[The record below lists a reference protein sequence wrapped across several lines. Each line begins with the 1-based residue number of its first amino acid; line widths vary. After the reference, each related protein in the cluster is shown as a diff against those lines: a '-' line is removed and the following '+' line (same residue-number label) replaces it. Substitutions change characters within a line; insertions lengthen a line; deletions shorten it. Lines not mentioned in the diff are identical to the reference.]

1 MKNREVERKWVLGG
15 PSFMCKSAVEQLV
28 SLCSSL
34 KTEYIHQVI
43 LAVDDNKMLRVR
55 CYVDSDGVR
64 RYDLTLKIADKITP
78 EMGKALDRLEFNWDL
93 SESDGSKLF
102 EALQSGCGEM
112 FGSLKKLRVYIDKN
126 TTIDIFQGDLEGI
139 VMIEKEYDVDL
150 VKEGVEYANE
160 ITEESTYDM
169 ITGLRTALDAKGVPT
184 SVSYQATDLYSFL
197 FSMYNQGRIREV
209 THDPIY
215 VNQNLCRS
223 VIRECFGGQKV
234 IVKR

>member
-55 CYVDSDGVR
+55 CYADSDGVR

-112 FGSLKKLRVYIDKN
+112 FGSLKKLRAYIDKN
-126 TTIDIFQGDLEGI
+126 VTIDIFMGDLEGI
-139 VMIEKEYDVDL
+139 VMIEKEYDVDSS
-150 VKEGVEYANE
+150 ESGADE
-160 ITEESTYDM
+160 ITEESMFDM
-169 ITGLRTALDAKGVPT
+169 ITGLKDSLDTPIAPN
-184 SVSYQATDLYSFL
+184 LYSFL
-197 FSMYNQGRIREV
+197 FNMYNRGQIREV

-215 VNQNLCRS
+215 INQNLCRS

>member
-112 FGSLKKLRVYIDKN
+112 FGSLKKLRAYIDKN
-126 TTIDIFQGDLEGI
+126 VTIDIFMGDLEGI
-139 VMIEKEYDVDL
+139 VMIEKEYDVDSS
-150 VKEGVEYANE
+150 ESNPDE
-160 ITEESTYDM
+160 ITEESMFDM
-169 ITGLRTALDAKGVPT
+169 ITGLKDSLDTPFT
-184 SVSYQATDLYSFL
+184 PNLYSFL
-197 FSMYNQGRIREV
+197 FNMYNRGQIREV

-215 VNQNLCRS
+215 INQNLCRS

>member
-55 CYVDSDGVR
+55 CYVSSDGTR

-102 EALQSGCGEM
+102 EALQSGYGEM
-112 FGSLKKLRVYIDKN
+112 FGSLKKLRVYVDKGV
-126 TTIDIFQGDLEGI
+126 TIDIFQGDLEGI
-139 VMIEKEYDVDL
+139 VMIEKEYDVDSA
-150 VKEGVEYANE
+150 KEGSDE
-160 ITEESTYDM
+160 ITEESTGDM
-169 ITGLRTALDAKGVPT
+169 ITGLRISLNAKCIPT
-184 SVSYQATDLYSFL
+184 VSYNATDLYSFL
-197 FSMYNQGRIREV
+197 LSMYNQGRIREV

-215 VNQNLCRS
+215 FNQNLCRS

>member
-15 PSFMCKSAVEQLV
+15 PSLMCKSAVEQLV

-34 KTEYIHQVI
+34 RAEYIHQVI

-55 CYVDSDGVR
+55 CYADSDGVR

-112 FGSLKKLRVYIDKN
+112 FGSLKKLRVYVDKGV
-126 TTIDIFQGDLEGI
+126 TIDIFQGDLEGI
-139 VMIEKEYDVDL
+139 VMIEK
-150 VKEGVEYANE
+150 
-160 ITEESTYDM
+160 
-169 ITGLRTALDAKGVPT
+169 
-184 SVSYQATDLYSFL
+184 
-197 FSMYNQGRIREV
+197 
-209 THDPIY
+209 
-215 VNQNLCRS
+215 
-223 VIRECFGGQKV
+223 
-234 IVKR
+234 

>member
-15 PSFMCKSAVEQLV
+15 PSFMCKSAVEQLM

-43 LAVDDNKMLRVR
+43 LAVDGNKMLRVR

-93 SESDGSKLF
+93 SESDGSRLF

-126 TTIDIFQGDLEGI
+126 VTIDIFQDDLEGI
-139 VMIEKEYDVDL
+139 VMIEKEYDVDSDE
-150 VKEGVEYANE
+150 EGSDE
-160 ITEESTYDM
+160 ITEESIYDVM
-169 ITGLRTALDAKGVPT
+169 IDTLITPN
-184 SVSYQATDLYSFL
+184 LYSFL
-197 FSMYNQGRIREV
+197 FDMYNRGQIREV

-215 VNQNLCRS
+215 INQNLCRS

>member
-15 PSFMCKSAVEQLV
+15 PSFMCKSDVEQLV
-28 SLCSSL
+28 ALCSSL

-55 CYVDSDGVR
+55 CYVDSDSVR

-112 FGSLKKLRVYIDKN
+112 FGSLKKLRVYLDKSV
-126 TTIDIFQGDLEGI
+126 TIDIFQGDLEGI
-139 VMIEKEYDVDL
+139 VMIEKEYDVDPD
-150 VKEGVEYANE
+150 EESSDE
-160 ITEESTYDM
+160 ITEESTYDV
-169 ITGLRTALDAKGVPT
+169 ITGLKDSLGAKGAP
-184 SVSYQATDLYSFL
+184 VSASHLYSWL
-197 FSMYNQGRIREV
+197 FSMYSQGRIREV

>member
-28 SLCSSL
+28 SLSSL

-55 CYVDSDGVR
+55 CYADSDGVR

-112 FGSLKKLRVYIDKN
+112 FGSLKKLRAYIDKN
-126 TTIDIFQGDLEGI
+126 VTIDIFQGDLEGI
-139 VMIEKEYDVDL
+139 VMIEKEYNIYDVDSS
-150 VKEGVEYANE
+150 ESGADE
-160 ITEESTYDM
+160 ITEESTGDM
-169 ITGLRTALDAKGVPT
+169 IAGLRTSLDAKGIPT
-184 SVSYQATDLYSFL
+184 SVSYNATDLYSFL
-197 FSMYNQGRIREV
+197 FSMYSQGRIREV

-215 VNQNLCRS
+215 INQNLCRS

>member
-15 PSFMCKSAVEQLV
+15 PSFMCKSAVEQLM

-126 TTIDIFQGDLEGI
+126 VTIDIFHDDLEGI
-139 VMIEKEYDVDL
+139 VMIEKEYDVDSDE
-150 VKEGVEYANE
+150 EGSDE
-160 ITEESTYDM
+160 ITEESIYDVM
-169 ITGLRTALDAKGVPT
+169 IDTLITPN
-184 SVSYQATDLYSFL
+184 LYSFL
-197 FSMYNQGRIREV
+197 FDMYNRGQIREV

-215 VNQNLCRS
+215 INQNLCRS

>member
-15 PSFMCKSAVEQLV
+15 PSFMCKSDVEQLV
-28 SLCSSL
+28 ALCSSL
-34 KTEYIHQVI
+34 KTEYIYQVI

-93 SESDGSKLF
+93 SENDGSKLF

-112 FGSLKKLRVYIDKN
+112 FGSLKKLRVYLDKS

-139 VMIEKEYDVDL
+139 VMIEKEYDVDPD
-150 VKEGVEYANE
+150 EESSDE

-169 ITGLRTALDAKGVPT
+169 ITGLKDSLGAKGAP
-184 SVSYQATDLYSFL
+184 VSASHLYSWL
-197 FSMYNQGRIREV
+197 FSMYSQGRIREV

>member
-1 MKNREVERKWVLGG
+1 
-15 PSFMCKSAVEQLV
+15 MCKSAVEQLV

-34 KTEYIHQVI
+34 ETEYIHQVI

-55 CYVDSDGVR
+55 CYVDSDGAR

-112 FGSLKKLRVYIDKN
+112 FGSLKKLRAYIDKN
-126 TTIDIFQGDLEGI
+126 VTIDIFMGDLEGI
-139 VMIEKEYDVDL
+139 VMIEKEYDVDSS
-150 VKEGVEYANE
+150 ENDSDE

-169 ITGLRTALDAKGVPT
+169 ITGLKDSPDTPFT
-184 SVSYQATDLYSFL
+184 PNLYSFL
-197 FSMYNQGRIREV
+197 FSMYNQGRVREV

-215 VNQNLCRS
+215 INQNLCRS

>member
-15 PSFMCKSAVEQLV
+15 PSFMCKSAVEQLM

-93 SESDGSKLF
+93 SESDGSRLF

-126 TTIDIFQGDLEGI
+126 VTIDIFQDDLEGI
-139 VMIEKEYDVDL
+139 VMIEKEYDVNSDE
-150 VKEGVEYANE
+150 EGSDE
-160 ITEESTYDM
+160 ITEESIYDVM
-169 ITGLRTALDAKGVPT
+169 IDTLITPN
-184 SVSYQATDLYSFL
+184 LYSFL
-197 FSMYNQGRIREV
+197 FDMYNRGQIREV

-215 VNQNLCRS
+215 INQNLCRS

>member
-15 PSFMCKSAVEQLV
+15 PSFMDKSTVDELV
-28 SLCSSL
+28 DLCSSL
-34 KTEYIHQVI
+34 RAEYIHQVI

-55 CYVDSDGVR
+55 CYVSSDGVR

-93 SESDGSKLF
+93 SESDGSKLY
-102 EALQSGCGEM
+102 EALQSNCGEM
-112 FGSLKKLRVYIDKN
+112 FGSLKKFRVYLDKN
-126 TTIDIFQGDLEGI
+126 VTIDIFRDNLEGI
-139 VMIEKEYDVDL
+139 VMIEKEYDVDPS
-150 VKEGVEYANE
+150 EEDSDE
-160 ITEESTYDM
+160 ITEESTGDM
-169 ITGLRTALDAKGVPT
+169 INGLKTSLNAKG
-184 SVSYQATDLYSFL
+184 ATDLYSFL

>member
-15 PSFMCKSAVEQLV
+15 PSFMCKSDVEQLV

-43 LAVDDNKMLRVR
+43 LAVDDYKMLRVR

-126 TTIDIFQGDLEGI
+126 VTIDIFQGDLEGI
-139 VMIEKEYDVDL
+139 VMIEKEYDVDSS
-150 VKEGVEYANE
+150 ESGADE
-160 ITEESTYDM
+160 ITEESMFDM
-169 ITGLRTALDAKGVPT
+169 ITGLKDSLDTPIT
-184 SVSYQATDLYSFL
+184 PNLYSFL
-197 FSMYNQGRIREV
+197 FNMYNRGQIREV

>member
-15 PSFMCKSAVEQLV
+15 PSFMDKSAVEQLV

-55 CYVDSDGVR
+55 CYVSSDGVR

-112 FGSLKKLRVYIDKN
+112 FGSLRKLRVYIDKGV
-126 TTIDIFQGDLEGI
+126 TIDIFQGDLEGI
-139 VMIEKEYDVDL
+139 VMIEKEYDVDSS
-150 VKEGVEYANE
+150 ESGADE
-160 ITEESTYDM
+160 ITEESMFDM
-169 ITGLRTALDAKGVPT
+169 ITGLKDSLDTPIAPN
-184 SVSYQATDLYSFL
+184 LYSFL
-197 FSMYNQGRIREV
+197 FNMYNRGQIREV

>member
-15 PSFMCKSAVEQLV
+15 PSFMCKSDVEQLMA
-28 SLCSSL
+28 LCSSL

-55 CYVDSDGVR
+55 CYVDSDSVR

-112 FGSLKKLRVYIDKN
+112 FGSLKKLRVYLDKS

-139 VMIEKEYDVDL
+139 VMIEKEYDVDPD
-150 VKEGVEYANE
+150 EESSDE
-160 ITEESTYDM
+160 ITEESTGDM
-169 ITGLRTALDAKGVPT
+169 ITGLKDSLGAKGTP
-184 SVSYQATDLYSFL
+184 VSASHLYSWL
-197 FSMYNQGRIREV
+197 FSMYSQGRIREV

-215 VNQNLCRS
+215 FNQNLCRS

>member
-55 CYVDSDGVR
+55 CYVDSDSVR

-112 FGSLKKLRVYIDKN
+112 FGSLKKLRVYLDKN
-126 TTIDIFQGDLEGI
+126 VTIDIFMGDLEGI
-139 VMIEKEYDVDL
+139 VMIEKEYDVDS
-150 VKEGVEYANE
+150 VKDGVEYANE

-169 ITGLRTALDAKGVPT
+169 ITGLKDSLDTPIT
-184 SVSYQATDLYSFL
+184 PNLYSFL
-197 FSMYNQGRIREV
+197 FNMYSQGQIREV

>member
-15 PSFMCKSAVEQLV
+15 PSLMCKSDVEQLV

-43 LAVDDNKMLRVR
+43 LAVDDYKMLRVR
-55 CYVDSDGVR
+55 CYVGSDSVR

-78 EMGKALDRLEFNWDL
+78 EMGKALDRLEFNWNL

-126 TTIDIFQGDLEGI
+126 VTIDIFQGDLEGI
-139 VMIEKEYDVDL
+139 VMIEKEYDVDPD
-150 VKEGVEYANE
+150 EESSDE

-169 ITGLRTALDAKGVPT
+169 ITELKDSLGAKGT
-184 SVSYQATDLYSFL
+184 SVSASHLYSWL
-197 FSMYNQGRIREV
+197 FSMYSQGRIREV

-215 VNQNLCRS
+215 FNQNLCRS

>member
-1 MKNREVERKWVLGG
+1 MENREVERKWVLGG
-15 PSFMCKSAVEQLV
+15 PSFMDKSAVEQLV

-55 CYVDSDGVR
+55 CYVSSDGVR

-112 FGSLKKLRVYIDKN
+112 FGSLRKLRVYIDKGA
-126 TTIDIFQGDLEGI
+126 TIDIFQGDLEGI
-139 VMIEKEYDVDL
+139 VMIEKEYSDDSSE
-150 VKEGVEYANE
+150 EGSDE
-160 ITEESTYDM
+160 ITEESMFDM
-169 ITGLRTALDAKGVPT
+169 ITGLKDSLDTPIAPN
-184 SVSYQATDLYSFL
+184 LYSFL
-197 FSMYNQGRIREV
+197 FNMYNRGQIREV

>member
-15 PSFMCKSAVEQLV
+15 PSLMCKSAVEQLV

-55 CYVDSDGVR
+55 CYADSDGAR

-126 TTIDIFQGDLEGI
+126 TTIDIFMGDLEGI
-139 VMIEKEYDVDL
+139 VMIEKEYNIYDVDSS
-150 VKEGVEYANE
+150 ENGSDE
-160 ITEESTYDM
+160 ITEESTGDM
-169 ITGLRTALDAKGVPT
+169 IAGLRTSLDAKGVPT
-184 SVSYQATDLYSFL
+184 SISYNATDLYSFL

-215 VNQNLCRS
+215 INQNLCRS

>member
-112 FGSLKKLRVYIDKN
+112 FGSLKKLRAYIDKN
-126 TTIDIFQGDLEGI
+126 VTIDIFMGDLEGI
-139 VMIEKEYDVDL
+139 VMIEKEYDVDSS
-150 VKEGVEYANE
+150 ENNPDE

-169 ITGLRTALDAKGVPT
+169 ITGLKDSLDTPIT
-184 SVSYQATDLYSFL
+184 PDLYSFL

>member
-112 FGSLKKLRVYIDKN
+112 FGSLKKLRAYIDKN
-126 TTIDIFQGDLEGI
+126 VTIDIFMGDLEGI
-139 VMIEKEYDVDL
+139 VMIEKEYDVDSS
-150 VKEGVEYANE
+150 ENGIECADE

-169 ITGLRTALDAKGVPT
+169 ITGLKDSLDTPIT
-184 SVSYQATDLYSFL
+184 PDLYSFL
-197 FSMYNQGRIREV
+197 FSMYSQGRIREV

>member
-15 PSFMCKSAVEQLV
+15 PSFMCKSAVEQLM

-112 FGSLKKLRVYIDKN
+112 FGSLKKLRAYIDKN
-126 TTIDIFQGDLEGI
+126 VTIDIFMGDLEGI
-139 VMIEKEYDVDL
+139 VMIEKEYDVDSS
-150 VKEGVEYANE
+150 ESGIECADE
-160 ITEESTYDM
+160 ITEESMFDM
-169 ITGLRTALDAKGVPT
+169 ITGLKDSLDTPIT
-184 SVSYQATDLYSFL
+184 PNLYSFL
-197 FSMYNQGRIREV
+197 FNMYNRGQIREV

-215 VNQNLCRS
+215 INQNLCRS

>member
-15 PSFMCKSAVEQLV
+15 PSFMCKSDVEQLV
-28 SLCSSL
+28 ALCSSL
-34 KTEYIHQVI
+34 KTEYIYQVI

-55 CYVDSDGVR
+55 CYVDSDSVR

-112 FGSLKKLRVYIDKN
+112 FGSLKKLRVYLDKS

-139 VMIEKEYDVDL
+139 VMIEKEYDVDPD
-150 VKEGVEYANE
+150 EESSDE

-169 ITGLRTALDAKGVPT
+169 ITGLKDSLGAKGAP
-184 SVSYQATDLYSFL
+184 VSASHLYSWL
-197 FSMYNQGRIREV
+197 FSMYSQGRIREV

>member
-1 MKNREVERKWVLGG
+1 MENREVERKWVLGG

-55 CYVDSDGVR
+55 CYVDSGGVR

-102 EALQSGCGEM
+102 EALQSNCGEM
-112 FGSLKKLRVYIDKN
+112 FGSLKKLRVYIDKGV
-126 TTIDIFQGDLEGI
+126 TIDIFQGDLEGI
-139 VMIEKEYDVDL
+139 VMIEKEYDVDS
-150 VKEGVEYANE
+150 VKEGSDE
-160 ITEESTYDM
+160 ITEESMFDM
-169 ITGLRTALDAKGVPT
+169 ITGLKDSLDTPIT
-184 SVSYQATDLYSFL
+184 PNLYSFL
-197 FSMYNQGRIREV
+197 FNMYNRGQIREV

>member
-1 MKNREVERKWVLGG
+1 MENREVERKWVLGG
-15 PSFMCKSAVEQLV
+15 PSFMDKSTVDELV
-28 SLCSSL
+28 DLCSSL
-34 KTEYIHQVI
+34 RAEYIHQVI

-55 CYVDSDGVR
+55 CYVSSDGVR

-93 SESDGSKLF
+93 SENDGSKLY
-102 EALQSGCGEM
+102 EALQSNCGEM
-112 FGSLKKLRVYIDKN
+112 FGSLKKFRVYLDKN
-126 TTIDIFQGDLEGI
+126 VTIDIFRDNLEGI
-139 VMIEKEYDVDL
+139 VMIEKEYDVDSSE
-150 VKEGVEYANE
+150 EGSDE

-184 SVSYQATDLYSFL
+184 SVSYEATDLYSFL
-197 FSMYNQGRIREV
+197 LSMYNQGRIREV

-215 VNQNLCRS
+215 FNQNLCRS

>member
-1 MKNREVERKWVLGG
+1 MENREVERKWVLGG
-15 PSFMCKSAVEQLV
+15 PSLMCKSAVDELV
-28 SLCSSL
+28 ELCSSL
-34 KTEYIHQVI
+34 RAEYIHQVI

-55 CYVDSDGVR
+55 CYVSSDGAR

-93 SESDGSKLF
+93 SENDGSKLF
-102 EALQSGCGEM
+102 ETLQSNCGEM
-112 FGSLKKLRVYIDKN
+112 FGSLRKFRVYLDKN
-126 TTIDIFQGDLEGI
+126 VTIDIFRDNLEGI
-139 VMIEKEYDVDL
+139 VMIEKEYDVDSSE
-150 VKEGVEYANE
+150 EGSDE

-184 SVSYQATDLYSFL
+184 SVSYEATDLYSFL
-197 FSMYNQGRIREV
+197 LSMYNQGRIREV

>member
-15 PSFMCKSAVEQLV
+15 PSLMCKSAVEQLV

-112 FGSLKKLRVYIDKN
+112 FGSLKKLRAYIDKN
-126 TTIDIFQGDLEGI
+126 VTIDIFMGDLEGI
-139 VMIEKEYDVDL
+139 VMIEKEYDVDSS
-150 VKEGVEYANE
+150 ENNPDE

-169 ITGLRTALDAKGVPT
+169 ITGLKDSLDTPIT
-184 SVSYQATDLYSFL
+184 PDLYSFL

>member
-34 KTEYIHQVI
+34 RAEYIHQVI

-55 CYVDSDGVR
+55 CYVDSDSVR

-78 EMGKALDRLEFNWDL
+78 EMGRALDRLEFNLDL
-93 SESDGSKLF
+93 SESDGSKLY
-102 EALQSGCGEM
+102 EALQSNCGEM

-139 VMIEKEYDVDL
+139 VMIEKEYDVDPDE
-150 VKEGVEYANE
+150 EGVEYANE

-169 ITGLRTALDAKGVPT
+169 ITGLRTALDAKG
-184 SVSYQATDLYSFL
+184 ATDLYSFL

>member
-15 PSFMCKSAVEQLV
+15 PSFMCKSDVEQLV
-28 SLCSSL
+28 ALCSSL
-34 KTEYIHQVI
+34 KTEYIYQVI

-93 SESDGSKLF
+93 SENDGSKLF

-112 FGSLKKLRVYIDKN
+112 FGSLKKLRVYLDKN
-126 TTIDIFQGDLEGI
+126 VTIDIFQGDLEGI
-139 VMIEKEYDVDL
+139 VMIEKEYDVDPD
-150 VKEGVEYANE
+150 EESSDE

-169 ITGLRTALDAKGVPT
+169 ITGLKDSLGAKGAP
-184 SVSYQATDLYSFL
+184 VSASHLYSWL
-197 FSMYNQGRIREV
+197 FSMYSQGRIREV

>member
-15 PSFMCKSAVEQLV
+15 PSFMCKSDVEQLV
-28 SLCSSL
+28 ALCSSL
-34 KTEYIHQVI
+34 KTEYIYQVI

-55 CYVDSDGVR
+55 CYVDSDSVR

-112 FGSLKKLRVYIDKN
+112 FGSLKKLRAYIDKN
-126 TTIDIFQGDLEGI
+126 VTIDIFMGDLEGI
-139 VMIEKEYDVDL
+139 VMIEKEYDVDSS
-150 VKEGVEYANE
+150 ESGADE
-160 ITEESTYDM
+160 ITEESMFDM
-169 ITGLRTALDAKGVPT
+169 ITGLKDSLDTPFT
-184 SVSYQATDLYSFL
+184 PNLYSFL
-197 FSMYNQGRIREV
+197 FNMYNRGQIREV

>member
-15 PSFMCKSAVEQLV
+15 PSLMCKSDVEQLV

-43 LAVDDNKMLRVR
+43 LAVDDYKMLRVR
-55 CYVDSDGVR
+55 CYVGSDSVR

-112 FGSLKKLRVYIDKN
+112 FGSLKKLRVYLDKS

-139 VMIEKEYDVDL
+139 VMIEKEYDVDPD
-150 VKEGVEYANE
+150 EESSDE

-169 ITGLRTALDAKGVPT
+169 ITELKDSLGAKGT
-184 SVSYQATDLYSFL
+184 SVSASHLYSWL
-197 FSMYNQGRIREV
+197 FSMYSQGRIREV

-215 VNQNLCRS
+215 FNQNLCRS

>member
-15 PSFMCKSAVEQLV
+15 PSLMCKSAVEQLV

-112 FGSLKKLRVYIDKN
+112 FGSLKKLRAYIDKN
-126 TTIDIFQGDLEGI
+126 VTIDIFMGDLEGI
-139 VMIEKEYDVDL
+139 VMIEKEYDVDSS
-150 VKEGVEYANE
+150 ENNPDE

-169 ITGLRTALDAKGVPT
+169 ITGLKDSLDTPIT
-184 SVSYQATDLYSFL
+184 PDLYSFL
-197 FSMYNQGRIREV
+197 FSMYSQGRIREV

>member
-15 PSFMCKSAVEQLV
+15 PSFMCKSDVEQLV
-28 SLCSSL
+28 ALCSSL

-126 TTIDIFQGDLEGI
+126 VTIDIFQGDLEGI
-139 VMIEKEYDVDL
+139 VMIEKEYDVDPDE
-150 VKEGVEYANE
+150 EGSDE

-169 ITGLRTALDAKGVPT
+169 ITGLKDSLGAKGAP
-184 SVSYQATDLYSFL
+184 VSASHLYSWL
-197 FSMYNQGRIREV
+197 FSMYSQGRIREV

>member
-15 PSFMCKSAVEQLV
+15 PSFMCKSAIEQLV

-112 FGSLKKLRVYIDKN
+112 FGSLKKLRAYIDKN
-126 TTIDIFQGDLEGI
+126 VTIDIFMGDLEGI
-139 VMIEKEYDVDL
+139 VMIEKEYDVDSS
-150 VKEGVEYANE
+150 ESGADE
-160 ITEESTYDM
+160 ITEESMFDM
-169 ITGLRTALDAKGVPT
+169 ITGLKDSLDTPIT
-184 SVSYQATDLYSFL
+184 PNLYSFL
-197 FSMYNQGRIREV
+197 FNMYNRGQIREV

-215 VNQNLCRS
+215 INQNLCRS

>member
-55 CYVDSDGVR
+55 CYADSDGVR

-102 EALQSGCGEM
+102 EALQLGCGEM
-112 FGSLKKLRVYIDKN
+112 FGSLKKLRAYIDKN
-126 TTIDIFQGDLEGI
+126 VTIDIFMGDLEGI
-139 VMIEKEYDVDL
+139 VMIEKEYDVDSS
-150 VKEGVEYANE
+150 ESGADE

-169 ITGLRTALDAKGVPT
+169 ITGLKDSLDTPIT
-184 SVSYQATDLYSFL
+184 PNLYSFL
-197 FSMYNQGRIREV
+197 FNMYNRGQIREV

>member
-55 CYVDSDGVR
+55 CYADSDGVR

-112 FGSLKKLRVYIDKN
+112 FGSLKKLRAYIDKGV
-126 TTIDIFQGDLEGI
+126 TIDIFMGDLEGI
-139 VMIEKEYDVDL
+139 VMIEKEYDVDSS
-150 VKEGVEYANE
+150 ENNPDE

-169 ITGLRTALDAKGVPT
+169 ITGLKDSLGASGAST
-184 SVSYQATDLYSFL
+184 SVSYEATDLYSFL
-197 FSMYNQGRIREV
+197 VSMYNQGRIREV

-215 VNQNLCRS
+215 INQNLCRS

>member
-112 FGSLKKLRVYIDKN
+112 FGSLKKLRAYIDKN
-126 TTIDIFQGDLEGI
+126 VTIDIFMGDLEGI
-139 VMIEKEYDVDL
+139 VMIEKEYDVDSS
-150 VKEGVEYANE
+150 ENGIECADE

-169 ITGLRTALDAKGVPT
+169 ITGLKDSLDTPIT
-184 SVSYQATDLYSFL
+184 PDLYSFL

>member
-55 CYVDSDGVR
+55 CYVGSDGVR

-112 FGSLKKLRVYIDKN
+112 FGSLKKLRAYIDKN
-126 TTIDIFQGDLEGI
+126 VTIDIFMGDLEGI
-139 VMIEKEYDVDL
+139 VMIEKEYDVDSS
-150 VKEGVEYANE
+150 ENNPDE

-169 ITGLRTALDAKGVPT
+169 ITGLKDSLDTPIT
-184 SVSYQATDLYSFL
+184 PDLYSFL